1 MNMGMDTNRA
11 KALAERISKSRL
23 YQDYERA
30 FSETTHLPL
39 SFRPVQTWQLAQSG
53 KKFENP
59 FCALMAKTNRS
70 CGMCLDAQQ
79 TISQPVSKTQSA
91 VCFAGLTDTSVP
103 VQLGDRVLGFLQTG
117 QVALKQPTQ
126 KTFKKIAKQI
136 LDWGGKT
143 DLKELEAAYFHTQV
157 LTPKAYQSMV
167 RLLEVFGQHI
177 SMAVD
182 QIAVQMDNAEPPPI
196 KRAKEFI
203 EERKTENIS
212 MRDVAK
218 VVNVSTFYFC
228 KMFKKATGLTF
239 TEYLSHVRI
248 SKAKNL
254 LLNPNLRI
262 SEIAYDIG
270 YQSLTHFNRT
280 FHRIVGQSPSAYR
293 KAVITDSL

>member
-1 MNMGMDTNRA
+1 METNRA
-11 KALAERISKSRL
+11 KALADRISKSKL
-23 YQDYERA
+23 FQDYERA
-30 FSETTHLPL
+30 FSETTHMPL
-39 SFRPVQTWQLAQSG
+39 SFHPVQTWQLAQSG

-59 FCALMAKTNRS
+59 FCALLAKTNRS
-70 CGMCLDAQQ
+70 CGMCLDEQQ
-79 TISQPVSKTQSA
+79 KISQPLSKTQSS

-103 VQLGDRVLGFLQTG
+103 VQLGDQVLGFLQTG
-117 QVALKQPTQ
+117 QIALQ
-126 KTFKKIAKQI
+126 KPSQKVFKKIAKQI

-143 DLKELEAAYFHTQV
+143 DMKELEDAYFHTQV

-182 QIAVQMDNAEPPPI
+182 RIAVQTDNAEPPPI
-196 KRAKEFI
+196 KKAKQFI

-248 SKAKNL
+248 AKAKSL
-254 LLNPNLRI
+254 LLNPNLRV

-280 FHRIVGQSPSAYR
+280 FHRVVGQSPSAYR
-293 KAVITDSL
+293 RAVSADSV

>member
-1 MNMGMDTNRA
+1 
-11 KALAERISKSRL
+11 
-23 YQDYERA
+23 
-30 FSETTHLPL
+30 
-39 SFRPVQTWQLAQSG
+39 
-53 KKFENP
+53 
-59 FCALMAKTNRS
+59 
-70 CGMCLDAQQ
+70 
-79 TISQPVSKTQSA
+79 
-91 VCFAGLTDTSVP
+91 
-103 VQLGDRVLGFLQTG
+103 VQLGDQVLGFLQTG
-117 QVALKQPTQ
+117 QVALQ
-126 KTFKKIAKQI
+126 KPSQKVFKKIAKQI

-143 DLKELEAAYFHTQV
+143 DIKELEDAYFQTQV

-182 QIAVQMDNAEPPPI
+182 RIAVQMDNAEPPPI
-196 KRAKEFI
+196 KKAKQFI
-203 EERKTENIS
+203 EERKTDNIS

-248 SKAKNL
+248 AKAKSL
-254 LLNPNLRI
+254 LLNPNLRV

-280 FHRIVGQSPSAYR
+280 FHRVVGQSPSAYR
-293 KAVITDSL
+293 RAVSADSV